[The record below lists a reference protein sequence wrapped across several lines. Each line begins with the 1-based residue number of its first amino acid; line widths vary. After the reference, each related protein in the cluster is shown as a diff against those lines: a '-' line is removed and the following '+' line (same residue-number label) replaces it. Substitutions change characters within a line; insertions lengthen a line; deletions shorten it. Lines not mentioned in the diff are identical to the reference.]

1 MEVRDN
7 KNEQPLKHYRALLA
21 EMDPAAVSGRT
32 GIPFGD
38 GCFRTRLLDRDV
50 LVTHPAGEARWAD
63 SGAPLRPNA
72 AILLLRLLTGGTLA
86 PPTGKLLS
94 YAELPWGETY
104 LTQFRGRCISRLAFS
119 FGNSPE
125 KFDQACRSIGGMAA
139 ETGSGF
145 SYDIPFLPE
154 RKNIFADKFRL
165 IFPNFDEM
173 GLNRKTGIR
182 TPVFTRNNSTV
193 EISDAVLLT
202 PLGFKISGWNNPH
215 NKHLRRLL
223 KILYLHRCC
232 MSTAETFHIY
242 CVSCGFLIK

>member
-154 RKNIFADKFRL
+154 LTVRLTVWPGEEELPPSAQFLFSSNISLAFSAEDLAYCGDVILDAMKGRL
-165 IFPNFDEM
+165 
-173 GLNRKTGIR
+173 
-182 TPVFTRNNSTV
+182 
-193 EISDAVLLT
+193 
-202 PLGFKISGWNNPH
+202 
-215 NKHLRRLL
+215 
-223 KILYLHRCC
+223 
-232 MSTAETFHIY
+232 
-242 CVSCGFLIK
+242 